1 MPIGVAGPRPVHRAP
16 DGEDGAGRPL
26 GPLWP
31 DILSCR
37 ASRLLQH
44 VRLPSARPESARPG
58 AFRLRRSEEHTSEL
72 QSLMRISSAVFCLKK
87 KKTTHHKMY
96 ITTTTQDDL
105 AQQHTP
111 N

>member
-31 DILSCR
+31 DLLSCR

-58 AFRLRRSEEHTSEL
+58 AFRLRIGAGFSASDVRVLGRRSRLITAL
-72 QSLMRISSAVFCLKK
+72 FGAVRWSTAIGFA
-87 KKTTHHKMY
+87 
-96 ITTTTQDDL
+96 IGR
-105 AQQHTP
+105 AP
-111 N
+111 V